1 MLNSLKANTREDLNP
16 MDMKIER
23 LDHLPVIAGTLQEI
37 GLIEKIDARIKPHED
52 EVVTTGQAIAAL
64 IICGMGFLQK
74 PLSLT
79 PQFFEN
85 HPVGFLLGNESL
97 KAKHFN
103 HFKLGRELE
112 NLHKYGIEQLFAEL
126 SLEICT
132 EQGFDRTSAHT
143 DTTSFSF
150 QGQYETEAEDA
161 AIEITYGYSK
171 DHRPD
176 LKQMV
181 LEMAVSNEG
190 IPLLCA
196 PWSGNANDSHIFHE
210 RLKKL
215 KQSLDSP
222 PLIIWDSKGY
232 SQRNKEWF
240 HHLNFVSRVPGT
252 YRAHNELIKQAI
264 DDANWTV
271 LDETEQKYW
280 QEFKQQDERWIVVH
294 SRASRERSEKNLE
307 KQIPKEKASLTNK
320 LKALKRKSFAC
331 EADARQ
337 AAEDIFS
344 KAKYHTISCIEV
356 ESKEKHSGPGRPKK
370 DSTKTLDHWRV
381 NDADNNKDE
390 HKILFLSEEE
400 ACYIV
405 VTNHPDMAAGDV
417 VKIYSEQSK
426 VERGFRFLKDPQFF
440 TSSMFLKKPERVQG
454 LLMVMTLALMVYSI
468 AERKLRQSLAA
479 NNETLP
485 NQIKQETATPTLR
498 WVFQMLSGIHRVHL
512 EIPGQE
518 KQCLMEGL
526 DEVKTKAI
534 KQLGGFVC
542 KYYQIEGEVPCS
554 M

>member
-1 MLNSLKANTREDLNP
+1 MQ
-16 MDMKIER
+16 MKIER
-23 LDHLPVIAGTLQEI
+23 LDHLPVIAGIIREI

-52 EVVTTGQAIAAL
+52 EIATTGQAIAAL

-85 HPVGFLLGNESL
+85 HPVGFLLGDESL
-97 KAKHFN
+97 EAKHFN

-112 NLHKYGIEQLFAEL
+112 HLHAYGIEQLFAEL
-126 SLEICT
+126 SIEIFT
-132 EQGFDRTSAHT
+132 EQKLDQRTAHI

-150 QGQYETEAEDA
+150 QGQYETDEEDA
-161 AIEITYGYSK
+161 VVKITHGYSK

-215 KQSLDSP
+215 TQSLENP
-222 PLIIWDSKGY
+222 PLVIWDSKGY
-232 SQRNKEWF
+232 SQRNNEWF
-240 HHLNFVSRVPGT
+240 QHLNFVSRVPAT
-252 YRAHNELIKQAI
+252 YRAHDELIKQAI
-264 DDANWTV
+264 DDGEWTV
-271 LDETEQKYW
+271 LDETEQRYW

-307 KQIPKEKASLTNK
+307 RQIPKEEASLANK

-337 AAEDIFS
+337 AAKDIFT
-344 KAKYHTISCIEV
+344 KAKYHTVSEIKV
-356 ESKEKHSGPGRPKK
+356 EAKEKHSGPGRPKK
-370 DSTKTLDHWRV
+370 DSTKALDHWRV
-381 NDADNNKDE
+381 GHAEITKDE
-390 HKILFLSEEE
+390 QKLLFLSEEE

-417 VKIYSEQSK
+417 IKAYSEQSK

-468 AERKLRQSLAA
+468 AERKLRKSLAE

-485 NQIKQETATPTLR
+485 NQIKQATATPTLR
-498 WVFQMLSGIHRVHL
+498 WVFQLLSGIHRVHL

-526 DEVKTKAI
+526 NEVKTKAI

>member
-1 MLNSLKANTREDLNP
+1 MRTPVVNLSHFTLKLN
-16 MDMKIER
+16 
-23 LDHLPVIAGTLQEI
+23 
-37 GLIEKIDARIKPHED
+37 IDGA
-52 EVVTTGQAIAAL
+52 
-64 IICGMGFLQK
+64 
-74 PLSLT
+74 
-79 PQFFEN
+79 
-85 HPVGFLLGNESL
+85 
-97 KAKHFN
+97 
-103 HFKLGRELE
+103 LGRELE

-126 SLEICT
+126 SYEICT
-132 EQGFDRTSAHT
+132 EQGFDQASAHI

-150 QGQYETEAEDA
+150 QGQYETEEEDA
-161 AIEITYGYSK
+161 AVEITYGYSK

-190 IPLLCA
+190 IPLLCV

-215 KQSLDSP
+215 KQSMDNP

-232 SQRNKEWF
+232 SQRNKACF
-240 HHLNFVSRVPGT
+240 QYLNFVSRVPGT
-252 YRAHNELIKQAI
+252 YSAHDELIKQAI
-264 DDANWTV
+264 EEGEWMV
-271 LDETEQKYW
+271 LDETAQKYW
-280 QEFKQQDERWIVVH
+280 KEFKQQDERWIVVH

-320 LKALKRKSFAC
+320 LKALQRKSFSC

-337 AAEDIFS
+337 AAKDIFA
-344 KAKYHTISCIEV
+344 KAKYHVVSQIEV
-356 ESKEKHSGPGRPKK
+356 EAKEKHSGPGRPKK
-370 DSTKTLDHWRV
+370 DSAKTLDHWRV
-381 NDADNNKDE
+381 SGAEIKEDE
-390 HKILFLSEEE
+390 QKLLFLSEEE

-405 VTNHPDMAAGDV
+405 VTNHPDMPAGDV

-440 TSSMFLKKPERVQG
+440 TSGMFLKKPERVQG

-468 AERKLRQSLAA
+468 AERKLRKNLAA

-498 WVFQMLSGIHRVHL
+498 WVFQLLNGINRVHL
-512 EIPGQE
+512 EIPGQS

-526 DEVKTKAI
+526 NEVKIKAI